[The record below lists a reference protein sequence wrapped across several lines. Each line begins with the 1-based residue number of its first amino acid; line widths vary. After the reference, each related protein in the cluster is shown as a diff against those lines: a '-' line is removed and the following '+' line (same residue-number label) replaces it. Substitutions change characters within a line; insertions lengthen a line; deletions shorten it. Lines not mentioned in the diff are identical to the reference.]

1 MIDFHEFADQIP
13 EHTKLALNSY
23 LEFGIVPGS
32 FLQYVIC
39 GELFDAAR
47 IADRENLRALGS
59 IAMFINR
66 YADSRSYGSRH
77 ALNYWTNKEHGQ

>member
-23 LEFGIVPGS
+23 LKFGIVPGL

-39 GELFDAAR
+39 GELFAAAR
-47 IADRENLRALGS
+47 IADCENLQALGS
-59 IAMFINR
+59 IAMFIDR
-66 YADSRSYGSRH
+66 YADSRSYGSQR

>member
-47 IADRENLRALGS
+47 ATVS
-59 IAMFINR
+59 
-66 YADSRSYGSRH
+66 
-77 ALNYWTNKEHGQ
+77 